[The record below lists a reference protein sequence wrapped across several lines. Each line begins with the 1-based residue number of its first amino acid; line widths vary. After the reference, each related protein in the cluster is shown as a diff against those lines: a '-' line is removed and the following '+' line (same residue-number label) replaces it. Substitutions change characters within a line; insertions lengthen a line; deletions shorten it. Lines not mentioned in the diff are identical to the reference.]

1 MKHDE
6 LVQANK
12 KVVEV
17 ICSKLL
23 RDGIIDDGAEV
34 GEDHMKLCLM
44 KILSE
49 LMNPQLEAFILVRDT
64 SVTKSQLPAKGS

>member
-1 MKHDE
+1 MKHDK

-12 KVVEV
+12 RVVEV

-23 RDGIIDDGAEV
+23 CDGIIDNGAEV
-34 GEDHMKLCLM
+34 GDDHIKLCSM

-49 LMNPQLEAFILVRDT
+49 LTNPQLEAFIL
-64 SVTKSQLPAKGS
+64 A